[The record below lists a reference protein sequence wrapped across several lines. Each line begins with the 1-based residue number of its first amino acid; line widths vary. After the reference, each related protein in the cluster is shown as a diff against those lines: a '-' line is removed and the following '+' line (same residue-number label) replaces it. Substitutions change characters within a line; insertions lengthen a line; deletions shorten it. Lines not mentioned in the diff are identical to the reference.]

1 MLTLTNEQLEELG
14 DIAREV
20 ADEAL
25 NEVYGYGL
33 SVNPSSFGYI
43 ANKYSSSFVLNAAL
57 NGCEDLENLAAFAH
71 QGWAQAHYDHPQQ
84 GASQEKLDART
95 KLADTPYLNLSE
107 EEKEKDRVVA
117 KAVYACTPRASQM
130 YLWSDPSNE
139 AGTCYT
145 IATRFELLMAYD
157 WDVGKVEDLLVTNFA
172 SHLSTAQVQLI
183 KAAFRTT

>member
-1 MLTLTNEQLEELG
+1 MLTNEELKELG

-33 SVNPSSFGYI
+33 SVDPGSFGYI
-43 ANKYSSSFVLNAAL
+43 ANQYSSSFVLNAAL

-71 QGWAQAHYDHPQQ
+71 QGWAQAHYDHPQE

-95 KLADTPYLNLSE
+95 KLADTPYFNLSE
-107 EEKEKDRVVA
+107 TEKEKDRVVA

-130 YLWSDPSNE
+130 YLWADPSSE

-145 IATRFELLMAYD
+145 IATRFELLMSYN
-157 WDVGKVEDLLVTNFA
+157 WDVSKVDDLLVTSFA
-172 SHLSTAQVQLI
+172 SQLTEEQA
-183 KAAFRTT
+183 KTLLAALAV